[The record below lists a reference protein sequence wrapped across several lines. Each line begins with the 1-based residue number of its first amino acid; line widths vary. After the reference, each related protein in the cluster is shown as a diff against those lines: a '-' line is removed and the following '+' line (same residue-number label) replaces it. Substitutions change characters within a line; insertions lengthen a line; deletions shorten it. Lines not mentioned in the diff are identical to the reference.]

1 MAITG
6 VGSRAGTYFIRGNF
20 RGGRAALTRP
30 LVNRLAVAYT
40 LLAAAAN
47 IAGAAA
53 VTSRSKW
60 SLSTLEKLIA
70 LSAGFMLS
78 VAILDL
84 APEAI
89 QQHGAGAAPF
99 ILLGFLLV
107 HLTQHTLVPHFHFG
121 EEVHEVTKA
130 VSMSALAGLLLH
142 TFIDGVAI
150 SSGFQVRASLGFLV
164 FIAILLHKLPEGLAI
179 SSIFLASG
187 ASRGRALLAGAS
199 LGVATIVGAL
209 LTGLI
214 EPLSHY
220 GLALAAGVSL
230 YVGASNLVPE
240 FQHKRDW
247 KLQGSFFA
255 GSGLYFLARILIGQ
269 YV

>member
-1 MAITG
+1 
-6 VGSRAGTYFIRGNF
+6 
-20 RGGRAALTRP
+20 
-30 LVNRLAVAYT
+30 VNRLAVAYT